1 MKKPEAALQAK
12 FFQIIHNDPFFRYCV
27 WSTPNGIYLGGNHSV
42 INEMKATG
50 ALKGVWDLTVQKNG
64 KLFFIETK
72 IGSNGLTKEQIHF
85 RDVRIANGVPSDH
98 FFIYKTIDEGV
109 ELIEILKR
117 LCIDKLK

>member
-1 MKKPEAALQAK
+1 
-12 FFQIIHNDPFFRYCV
+12 
-27 WSTPNGIYLGGNHSV
+27 
-42 INEMKATG
+42 MKATG

-85 RDVRIANGVPSDH
+85 RDVRIANGVSSEH
-98 FFIYKTIDEGV
+98 FFIYKTIDEGM
-109 ELIEILKR
+109 ELIETLKS